1 LGTRLLCAWTGPD
14 GPEMGNA
21 ADASQDQC
29 INLAVRGK
37 ASPNRPL
44 RLTWR
49 VFIGRLVGWG
59 CHMRVLIGRCRLAE
73 ITTSET

>member
-1 LGTRLLCAWTGPD
+1 
-14 GPEMGNA
+14 MGNA

-37 ASPNRPL
+37 ASPHRPL

-73 ITTSET
+73 VFTCES